1 LGSRR
6 HPVWVM
12 TTDPAVRQL
21 CRAMRVDTCRRA
33 VRELGPT
40 HAYMSNARMSAT
52 QSTPHGLKQDISP
65 ERLLVGYLI
74 ILFGLLVRAVGR
86 AFGVSGEGSTLL
98 TLVVI
103 GSVARGVRRVFAAP
117 RTEIRK
123 ARSSPNFAGNTMI
136 ATAAFK
142 ETVDRVAGR
151 PSRDTSFAAA
161 LIVFAVL
168 THSFRPAVGALRK
181 SIRAVITQGLR
192 LRAWFAARGSMIAAR
207 SRKVAAVAAGRNPDA
222 GSDHV
227 RNGDR

>member
-1 LGSRR
+1 
-6 HPVWVM
+6 
-12 TTDPAVRQL
+12 
-21 CRAMRVDTCRRA
+21 
-33 VRELGPT
+33 
-40 HAYMSNARMSAT
+40 MSAT

-74 ILFGLLVRAVGR
+74 ILFGLLVRAVAR
-86 AFGVSGEGSTLL
+86 VFGVSGEGSTLL

-103 GSVARGVRRVFAAP
+103 GSVARGVRRLFAAP

-151 PSRDTSFAAA
+151 PSRDTSFAAT

-168 THSFRPAVGALRK
+168 THSFRPAVVGSLRALRK
-181 SIRAVITQGLR
+181 SVRAVITQGLR
-192 LRAWFAARGSMIAAR
+192 LRDWFAARGSMIAAR
-207 SRKVAAVAAGRNPDA
+207 SREVVAGAAGRNPDA
-222 GSDHV
+222 GSDQV
-227 RNGDR
+227 TNGDR